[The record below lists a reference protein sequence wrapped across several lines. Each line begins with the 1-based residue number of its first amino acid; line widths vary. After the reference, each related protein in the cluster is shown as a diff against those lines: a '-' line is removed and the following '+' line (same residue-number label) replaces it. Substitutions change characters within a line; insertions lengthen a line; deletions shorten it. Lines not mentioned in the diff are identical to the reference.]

1 MIMIMGKFKIILSDP
16 PVVKNQR
23 QRASFPSFGVLYLSA
38 YIKKK
43 VDNIEIYYLES
54 FLTLDGHIDRIR
66 KIQPHVY
73 GISFASFIKEK
84 SLITIKKVREEFET
98 LKIIAGGAHPTIF
111 PGECLHIGA
120 DFCVLG
126 EGEETFAELLNTI
139 FLNKKNYRDI
149 PGIAYKGSDGEIVI
163 TQKRK
168 LIENLDTL
176 PFPDWDLCQE
186 KKYTGHSISKGN
198 PQWSIIVSR
207 GCPFNCNFCSNP
219 IWKHNIPWL
228 RLRSPENIAEEVK
241 LIYSKGY
248 REIDL
253 ICDEFNP
260 NLKWAKDVCQAIKNL
275 RLTDLFFRTLLRA
288 APIDEE
294 LCSLLNDINCWSV
307 NLGIESANE
316 RVLKGIN
323 KSITIDEVTR
333 CLTYLK
339 KYKIR
344 TFGFFMMF
352 NAWEK
357 NGQPQFETLEEVNN
371 TLSFAESLLKKKLLR
386 NISWGFVSPIPG
398 SDLYNTLIKHKL
410 IHKDAYQV
418 SKYRNTTIR
427 IPGVPGKEK
436 KKVKR
441 RGGILKIKY
450 TLKNDLANINIR
462 DLRYLLSRARDY
474 F

>member
-1 MIMIMGKFKIILSDP
+1 MIMEKFKIILSDP
-16 PVVKNQR
+16 PIVKNQR
-23 QRASFPSFGVLYLSA
+23 QRSFFPNFGILYLSA

-43 VDNIEIYYLES
+43 YDNIEIYYLES
-54 FLTLDGHIDRIR
+54 FLTLDEHINHIR
-66 KIQPHVY
+66 KIQPHLY
-73 GISFASFIKEK
+73 GISFASVIKEK
-84 SLITIKKVREEFET
+84 SLITIKKVREEFES

-111 PGECLHIGA
+111 PEECLHVGT

-126 EGEETFAELLNTI
+126 EGEETFAELLNVI
-139 FLNKKNYRDI
+139 FFNKKDYRNVS
-149 PGIAYKGSDGEIVI
+149 GIAYKGSDGEIVI
-163 TQKRK
+163 TEKRK

-186 KKYTGHSISKGN
+186 KKYTGHSISKGK
-198 PQWSIIVSR
+198 PQWSTIVSR

-241 LIYSKGY
+241 LLYSKGY

-253 ICDEFNP
+253 MCDEFNP

-275 RLTDLFFRTLLRA
+275 RLKDLFCRTLLRA
-288 APIDEE
+288 TPIDEE

-323 KSITIDEVTR
+323 KSITIDEVIR

-371 TLSFAESLLKKKLLR
+371 TLYFAKSLLKQKLLR
-386 NISWGFVSPIPG
+386 NLSWGFVSPIPG

-418 SKYRNTTIR
+418 SKYRKTTIR
-427 IPGVPGKEK
+427 IPGLSGKEK

-462 DLRYLLSRARDY
+462 DLRYLVSRARDY